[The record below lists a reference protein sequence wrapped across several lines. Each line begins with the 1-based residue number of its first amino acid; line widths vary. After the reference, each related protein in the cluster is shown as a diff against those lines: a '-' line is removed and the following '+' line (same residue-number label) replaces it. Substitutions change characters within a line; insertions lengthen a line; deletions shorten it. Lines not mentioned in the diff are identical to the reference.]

1 MNRYLAFLALM
12 GSLAIAPLASAAS
25 VDEDVMQLQR
35 EWDQVKYRTPADQ
48 QEKAYETL
56 LTEAAKAVAAHPG
69 RAEPLIWQGII
80 ESSLAGVKKGFGAL
94 GLAKQARKHYEEAI
108 GIAPDAL
115 DGSAYNSLGVLYYR
129 VPGWPIGFG
138 DKDKA
143 RDMLQ
148 RALAVNPKGI
158 DANYFYAEYLLE
170 TGKPADAVPF
180 LEKALSAPPRPGREV
195 GDAGR
200 RAEAKALLA
209 KAQIG

>member
-1 MNRYLAFLALM
+1 MNRSLAVLALV
-12 GSLAIAPLASAAS
+12 GSLTITPLASAGT
-25 VDEDVMQLQR
+25 VEEDVMQLQR

-48 QEKAYETL
+48 QEKAFEAL
-56 LTEAAKAVAAHPG
+56 LAEAARAVAAHPG
-69 RAEPLIWQGII
+69 RAEPLVWQGIV
-80 ESSLAGVKKGFGAL
+80 ESSLAGVRKGFGAL

-148 RALAVNPKGI
+148 KALAVNPKGI

-170 TGKPADAVPF
+170 IGKPADAVPF
-180 LEKALSAPPRPGREV
+180 LETALTAPPRPGREV

-200 RAEAKALLA
+200 RQEAKALLA
-209 KAQIG
+209 KARSG